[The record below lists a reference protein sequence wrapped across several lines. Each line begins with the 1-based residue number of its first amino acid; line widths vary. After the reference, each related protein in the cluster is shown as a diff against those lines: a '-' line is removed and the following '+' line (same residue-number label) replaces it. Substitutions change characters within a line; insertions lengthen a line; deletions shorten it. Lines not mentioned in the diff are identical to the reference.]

1 MILPIL
7 VALIIGLGIGVVLMM
22 MMKPAD
28 TDTPVSDNTIPLN
41 TQQRINAWIETGL
54 DNIFGFKYTRGKSV
68 FMDAIDNIENKI
80 MPIVQGSICNILHDP
95 ALTDMIPNGESVKCS
110 ELIAQL
116 QTEIGKLDRIIDNMD
131 PVEKNEVEQVQYV
144 IYTELLALLEVLT
157 VKYCPDGE
165 TVIQSTTIKTM
176 INNVRDSV
184 CDGFDIDPTTFKEY
198 SERIVAQG
206 LAAGENLMGL
216 SGGIKLV
223 ASDQITPPSV
233 IEEIN

>member
-41 TQQRINAWIETGL
+41 TPQRINAWIETGL
-54 DNIFGFKYTRGKSV
+54 DNIFGFKYTR
-68 FMDAIDNIENKI
+68 
-80 MPIVQGSICNILHDP
+80 GSICNILHDP

-131 PVEKNEVEQVQYV
+131 PVEKNDVEQVQYV

-157 VKYCPDGE
+157 VKYCSDGE

-216 SGGIKLV
+216 SSGIKLV